1 MCYFKTRKCTSQNFT
16 RKSWIN
22 EKKHQ
27 SCPFMGQIKDVER
40 FVKLNFQLS
49 FNNKYSLNL
58 LATQD
63 HFISLGGVPRFRV
76 GKVEFPT

>member
-1 MCYFKTRKCTSQNFT
+1 
-16 RKSWIN
+16 
-22 EKKHQ
+22 
-27 SCPFMGQIKDVER
+27 MGQIKDVER

-49 FNNKYSLNL
+49 FNNKYILNL